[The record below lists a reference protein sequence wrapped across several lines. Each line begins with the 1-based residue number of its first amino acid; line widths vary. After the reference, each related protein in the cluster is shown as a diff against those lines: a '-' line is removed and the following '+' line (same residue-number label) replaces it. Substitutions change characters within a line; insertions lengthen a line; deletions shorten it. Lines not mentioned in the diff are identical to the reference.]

1 MTKQYIGVKKV
12 TAWPQ
17 EKDGK
22 EGYAVKYEDGYVSW
36 SPKDVFERA
45 YFPLADPQGSKIL
58 RDDVERFLF
67 GGGQAEGK
75 IGQKTTIL
83 SMTTLSGFEMHET
96 SSCVD
101 PANYSQ
107 RIGVECCKSVMV
119 NKMFGHLG
127 FALQWANSGLG
138 RQLDEGESI
147 EASQ

>member
-1 MTKQYIGVKKV
+1 MTKSYIGIKKV

-22 EGYAVKYEDGYVSW
+22 EGYAVKYEDGYISW

-45 YFPLADPQGSKIL
+45 YLPLTDPHGSKIL
-58 RDDVERFLF
+58 YDDVCRFLF
-67 GGGQAEGK
+67 GSRQAEGK

-83 SMTTLSGFEMHET
+83 SVTTLSGFEMHET

-101 PANYSQ
+101 PANYDQ
-107 RIGVECCKSVMV
+107 RIGVDCCKSVMV

-127 FALQWANSGLG
+127 FALQWANNGLDQ
-138 RQLDEGESI
+138 RPSEDEGP
-147 EASQ
+147 Q